1 VVTDADPGRAPG
13 WVLILPLKGGDSAKS
28 RLGGGPELARAI
40 ALDCLDAVLACPDVR
55 QVLVVT
61 ADPGT
66 AADADAAGSGQGDR
80 RGSDL
85 PTAHPTGRAQ
95 PPALA
100 VVPES
105 RPGSGLVAA
114 VRDGLAAAPAP
125 PRDGPAA
132 VLLGDLP
139 ALRPA
144 ELSAGL
150 AAAAAA
156 LAAHPHAPMAALADA
171 EGTGTVLLAGRAAGD
186 LDPAFGPG
194 SLAEHRRRG
203 AVPVVLDDPGPR
215 DTDPA
220 RLRHD
225 TDPARLRHDVDT
237 PADLSVALA
246 LGVGPR
252 TAALLAAARPAS

>member
-1 VVTDADPGRAPG
+1 MVVDAGPGRTPG
-13 WVLILPLKGGDSAKS
+13 WVLILPLKGGAAAKS

-40 ALDCLDAVLACPDVR
+40 ALDCLDAVLACPDLR

-61 ADPGT
+61 ADPTT
-66 AADADAAGSGQGDR
+66 AEEAVAAGAP
-80 RGSDL
+80 RGAGHRGHDASTTPAPGL
-85 PTAHPTGRAQ
+85 AQ

-100 VVPES
+100 VVRES
-105 RPGSGLVAA
+105 RPGTGLVAA
-114 VRDGLAAAPAP
+114 VRDGLAAVPAAN
-125 PRDGPAA
+125 RDVPAA

-156 LAAHPHAPMAALADA
+156 LAARPDAPMAALPDA

-203 AVPVVLDDPGPR
+203 AVPIVLDDPR
-215 DTDPA
+215 
-220 RLRHD
+220 RHD
-225 TDPARLRHDVDT
+225 VDPARLRHDVDT

-252 TAALLAAARPAS
+252 TAALLVAARPAS